1 MRIPWH
7 ALGLPHKMAKRG
19 PVYFFHRMPSIA
31 VRVVRFNRPASMK
44 ETHTIDAYL
53 VVLGLIWLIGLLVLV
68 WRRRQLWGTTLL
80 APWAWSVV
88 SLLTVGTAELLIG
101 LDGSLSPN
109 GWSAP
114 LRFIA
119 ATSTFCP
126 IVALLG
132 AKRPQN
138 SAWQFIVLSLWVI
151 LGLPGFEGLL
161 FGEVYEIHPARC
173 WFLAILVGIGL
184 LNGIATRYWPSSVL
198 FGAGQLALIAPYFP
212 PTPPLFSAA
221 AAPLWGLG
229 FLTASWGLLAL
240 DLPRPKR
247 SETPWDRAWLDF
259 RDAYGAVWSL
269 RIAERINATAVACQ
283 SPVVLGW
290 RGFRG
295 RDASSVIAELPQP
308 AADTLRALL
317 PRFVSCQWIDARLG
331 ALAQRDCERI
341 PIQASEHVPP
351 RKRASR

>member
-1 MRIPWH
+1 ME
-7 ALGLPHKMAKRG
+7 
-19 PVYFFHRMPSIA
+19 
-31 VRVVRFNRPASMK
+31 
-44 ETHTIDAYL
+44 ETHTIDVRL
-53 VVLGLIWLIGLLVLV
+53 VSLGLVGLAGLLALA
-68 WRRRQLWGTTLL
+68 WRRPQLSGTTLA

-88 SLLTVGTAELLIG
+88 SLVTVAVTELLIG
-101 LDGSLSPN
+101 LDSRLAAN

-119 ATSTFCP
+119 AISTFCP
-126 IVALLG
+126 IMALLG

-138 SAWQFIVLSLWVI
+138 RAWQFIVLSLWAV

-161 FGEVYEIHPARC
+161 FGEVYEIHPARS
-173 WFLAILVGIGL
+173 WFLVILVGIGL

-198 FGAGQLALIAPYFP
+198 FCAGQLALIAPYLP
-212 PTPPLFSAA
+212 PTQALLSAA

-240 DLPRPKR
+240 DWPRPR
-247 SETPWDRAWLDF
+247 RTDTPWDRAWLDF

-269 RIAERINATAVACQ
+269 RVAERINASAAACQ
-283 SPVVLGW
+283 SPMVLGW

-295 RDASSVIAELPQP
+295 RDASSPVSELPQP

-317 PRFVSCQWIDARLG
+317 PRFVSRQWIDSRLG
-331 ALAQRDCERI
+331 ALAQPDFEKI
-341 PIQASEHVPP
+341 SVQGSEAVAAAESDQPMPHG
-351 RKRASR
+351 R